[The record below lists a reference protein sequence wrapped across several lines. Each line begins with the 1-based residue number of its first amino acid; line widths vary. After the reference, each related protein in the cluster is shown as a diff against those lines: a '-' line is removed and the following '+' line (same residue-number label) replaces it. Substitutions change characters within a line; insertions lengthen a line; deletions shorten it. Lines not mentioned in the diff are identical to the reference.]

1 MSDSTMITERDLLR
15 YDRQIKLFGTEGQ
28 EKLKKSKVFIA
39 GAGGLGSPISIYLA
53 AAGIGKI
60 VLADKD
66 VVELSNL
73 NRQILYGEK
82 DVGSNKALSS
92 REKLREINS
101 DINIEAFPE
110 ILDENNIL
118 RLVGDADLIIDAMDN
133 FPTRYL
139 LNKTALEKKIP
150 FIHGAIHGFCGQAT
164 TVLPGRT
171 ACLRCIF
178 CQAPP
183 PSTFPVVGVTPG
195 IIGLIQATEA
205 LKYLTCMGELLAGK
219 LLLWDGLKPSLE
231 TIDVDRDPQCL
242 DCGGLR

>member
-1 MSDSTMITERDLLR
+1 MSDSAMITERDLTR

-53 AAGIGKI
+53 AVGVGKI
-60 VLADKD
+60 VLVDKD

-73 NRQILYGEK
+73 NRQILHWEK
-82 DVGSNKALSS
+82 DVGKKKALSAQ
-92 REKLREINS
+92 EKLREMNS
-101 DINIEAFPE
+101 DIIVETISE
-110 ILDENNIL
+110 TLDEKNAS

-139 LNKTALEKKIP
+139 LNKTAIEKKIP
-150 FIHGAIHGFCGQAT
+150 FIHGAIYGFHGQAT
-164 TVLPGRT
+164 TVLPART

-178 CQAPP
+178 CQPPP
-183 PSTFPVVGVTPG
+183 PSTSPVVGVTPG
-195 IIGLIQATEA
+195 IIGLIQTTEA
-205 LKYLTCMGELLAGK
+205 LKYLTCIGELLAGK

-231 TIDVDRDPQCL
+231 TIDVDRDSQCL